1 MSSLASATECA
12 SGTASRERCTAAR
25 FRELVEQA
33 DWKTLRELDTSCLAS
48 RVIADDQT
56 NLHARLSSPSEYS
69 LNTKQVVFVTPT
81 SSWIDWGEQLDSTT
95 VSSEGSSKAAK
106 ALDFVGWN
114 TDDIEWARSS
124 NKSAMIY
131 VWEDPELAERD
142 CTATWDF
149 VFDFVLPECAAGAAS
164 FKTTKGK
171 EPRWAVIKE
180 PLLVTSPSVDNEFV
194 RIAQTLR
201 GKVSTVPLNEA
212 DIKEAKDVG
221 SLEVVQAAESDRPLK
236 VRQALKSMFY
246 LETAF
251 AGDGFTRNR
260 AGVRC
265 APELIVSTRR
275 FSELEQLEGID
286 LGKV

>member
-1 MSSLASATECA
+1 MLTHTKCA
-12 SGTASRERCTAAR
+12 SGTARERCTATR

-33 DWKTLRELDTSCLAS
+33 DWTKLRELDTSCLAS
-48 RVIADDQT
+48 RVVTDDQT

-69 LNTKQVVFVTPT
+69 LNSKQVVFVTPT
-81 SSWIDWGEQLDSTT
+81 SSWIKWGEQLDSTSA
-95 VSSEGSSKAAK
+95 SSDGSSKAAR

-114 TDDIEWARSS
+114 TDDIEWARRS

-131 VWEDPELAERD
+131 VWEDPEIVERD

-164 FKTTKGK
+164 FKAPEGK
-171 EPRWAVIKE
+171 KPPRWS
-180 PLLVTSPSVDNEFV
+180 SPSADNEFV

-201 GKVSTVPLNEA
+201 DKVSAVTLNEA
-212 DIKEAKDVG
+212 DLEEAKNVG
-221 SLEVVQAAESDRPLK
+221 VPEVLGAEESDRPLK

-246 LETAF
+246 LEGAF
-251 AGDGFTRNR
+251 TGNGSTRNR
-260 AGVRC
+260 AGEDC